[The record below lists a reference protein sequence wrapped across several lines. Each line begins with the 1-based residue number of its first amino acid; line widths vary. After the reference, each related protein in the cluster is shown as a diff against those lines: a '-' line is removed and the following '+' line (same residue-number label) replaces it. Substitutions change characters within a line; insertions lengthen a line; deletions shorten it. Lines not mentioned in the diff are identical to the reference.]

1 VTRVRVDLVTTT
13 TAPSRPEMLEPQE
26 FRRWVQL
33 RYLADRDRLFTG
45 VMLRRA
51 VLGEKAQRPVP
62 VQRGCRGCGAV
73 DHGEVQP
80 ELHGDR
86 TRWRTSLS
94 HSQTE
99 IVLAV
104 AEAEGADLHIGVDLE
119 SIARMD
125 PRMTK
130 HILSPA
136 ERSRIPNPTRRLL
149 CGIWTAKEATLKAL
163 GCGLHASM
171 LDLEIKWSPQARRSV
186 VHPVGADPRLNAL
199 REQRSRLFD
208 VTGGISDGHDDET
221 GRRAAL
227 MVIGAEDVRIVH
239 RRLTT
244 NELWAATS

>member
-1 VTRVRVDLVTTT
+1 MTRVRVDLVTTT

-26 FRRWVQL
+26 FRRWARL

-45 VMLRRA
+45 VMLRHA
-51 VLGEKAQRPVP
+51 ILGEKAQRPVP
-62 VQRGCRGCGAV
+62 LQRRCRGCGAV

-80 ELHGDR
+80 ELHDDR

-104 AEAEGADLHIGVDLE
+104 AEAEGTDVHIGVDLE

-130 HILSPA
+130 RILSPA

-163 GCGLHASM
+163 GYGLHASM
-171 LDLEIKWSPQARRSV
+171 LDLEIKWSPQARRSEV
-186 VHPVGADPRLNAL
+186 YPTGADPRLSAL
-199 REQRSRLFD
+199 RERRSRLID
-208 VTGGISDGHDDET
+208 VTGVISSCHDDET

-239 RRLTT
+239 RRFTT
-244 NELWAATS
+244 DELWTASS